1 MDTKQKI
8 LYVITQGEWGGA
20 ERYVFDLATNL
31 EANFDVTVAVGE
43 PNGRQDLQ
51 NKLDKIGR
59 VHVLQLTHLVRR
71 ISPYHD
77 VLAIFEL
84 ARLYKKLRPDIV
96 HLNSSKTGFIGSLAK
111 KLLPAFYSPRVI
123 YTVHGWVFNE
133 PLPWL
138 RKKTYFYSE
147 KLTAK
152 LKDGF
157 IALSLFEAEQG
168 KTLLKIPSNKIT
180 VIPHGVTKPTAPLSQ
195 TEARGELLKKTN
207 LKISEKNIWIG
218 TIANYY
224 KTKGLDILIQA
235 LAKKRNALQNVS
247 CLLIGEGP
255 ERTKLTQLIAANH
268 LDNLVYLTGSVPEAA
283 RFLPA
288 FDLFVLPSRKEG
300 LPYSLLEATTAG
312 VPVVATAVGGVPTI
326 VTDKKTGLLVPPEN
340 SPALAD
346 AIEYGLSHLAELRPT
361 TPPQTLQEEIKH
373 TTSWYQLMLQI
384 R

>member
-1 MDTKQKI
+1 MDPKQKI
-8 LYVITQGEWGGA
+8 LYVITQGEWAGA

-31 EANFDVTVAVGE
+31 GADFDVTVAIGE
-43 PNGRQDLQ
+43 PNGHQDLQ

-59 VHVLQLTHLVRR
+59 VHVIQLTHLVRR

-77 VLAIFEL
+77 ILAIFEL
-84 ARLYKKLRPDIV
+84 AQLYKKLQPDIA
-96 HLNSSKTGFIGSLAK
+96 HLNSSKTGLIGSLAR
-111 KLLPAFYSPRVI
+111 LFIIHYSLFII

-138 RKKTYFYSE
+138 RKKLYFYLE
-147 KLTAK
+147 KWAAK

-157 IALSLFEAEQG
+157 IALSPFEAEQG
-168 KTLLKIPSNKIT
+168 KSLLKIPSEKIT
-180 VIPHGVTKPTAPLSQ
+180 TIPHGISQPIAPLSQ

-361 TPPQTLQEEIKH
+361 TPPQTLQDEPKN
-373 TTSWYQLMLQI
+373 YD
-384 R
+384 